1 MGSKKQTNSASK
13 DAELNKAKTVA
24 QGPSS
29 DKLEAKAEAEA
40 QAKAEA
46 KAEIEAQAKAE
57 IEAEAKAEAEAQAK
71 EEAEAQAKAE
81 AKAEI
86 EAQAKAEAEAKS
98 EGKLPVF
105 KVGDKNYTFS
115 NRCPERLQIDGK
127 VYTKKEILEDEDLI
141 EFLVIGNSPFVTLH
155 F

>member
-24 QGPSS
+24 TGPSS

-46 KAEIEAQAKAE
+46 KAEIEAE
-57 IEAEAKAEAEAQAK
+57 
-71 EEAEAQAKAE
+71 
-81 AKAEI
+81 
-86 EAQAKAEAEAKS
+86 AKAEAEAKS

>member
-24 QGPSS
+24 TGPSS
-29 DKLEAKAEAEA
+29 DKLEAEAEAQAKAEAEA

-46 KAEIEAQAKAE
+46 EGKAEV
-57 IEAEAKAEAEAQAK
+57 
-71 EEAEAQAKAE
+71 
-81 AKAEI
+81 
-86 EAQAKAEAEAKS
+86 
-98 EGKLPVF
+98 EGKIPVF
-105 KVGDKNYTFS
+105 TVGDKNYTFS
-115 NRCPERLQIDGK
+115 NRCPERLQINGD
-127 VYTKKEILEDEDLI
+127 VYTKAEILEDEDLI

>member
-1 MGSKKQTNSASK
+1 M
-13 DAELNKAKTVA
+13 
-24 QGPSS
+24 
-29 DKLEAKAEAEA
+29 
-40 QAKAEA
+40 
-46 KAEIEAQAKAE
+46 
-57 IEAEAKAEAEAQAK
+57 
-71 EEAEAQAKAE
+71 
-81 AKAEI
+81 
-86 EAQAKAEAEAKS
+86 
-98 EGKLPVF
+98 F